1 MEGKNKKFKWDDGE
15 DDKMIIIVMDEKFE
29 KMKKKKR
36 VLEIKNIYGLI

>member
-1 MEGKNKKFKWDDGE
+1 
-15 DDKMIIIVMDEKFE
+15 MIIIVMDEKFE